1 MHDNIKLDNNSIK
14 NSESFKYLGSLL
26 TADERLD
33 GEVKLRLKSASAAF
47 AQFRRCVFSNRD
59 IKLSTKIRV
68 YQTLV
73 LSRLLY
79 GAETWTLPERLLR
92 RLEVFHRQCL
102 RSLLRISMRD
112 HITNEEVYTRSG
124 APSISRLIAVK
135 RLKWVFKTNTSMQQA
150 VPRSLLYGKI
160 TNSFL
165 QCGRPQKNFNFT
177 LKKAIPR
184 FDLAIIKKCHDKYQ
198 NQHIAR
204 LNYRKSQQ
212 ISNCTQ
218 NQNDTSSLGRNVG
231 DRSIDQY

>member
-1 MHDNIKLDNNSIK
+1 M
-14 NSESFKYLGSLL
+14 
-26 TADERLD
+26 
-33 GEVKLRLKSASAAF
+33 KSASAVL

-79 GAETWTLPERLLR
+79 GAETWALPERLLR

-165 QCGRPQKNFNFT
+165 QRGRPQLRYIDSLKNDLKFFGINPRFLEDLTKSKKNFDFT